1 MKQTFEGW
9 TVAAKIVD
17 SIGGEEHTYF
27 MGTRTN
33 PYGNK
38 YILLERYPSNI
49 TVLKSLHE
57 TKEAAID
64 FWNTGMW
71 DLCVDRKSIS
81 VLPVKIKIDID
92 VSCLGLDW
100 NGM

>member
-1 MKQTFEGW
+1 MKQIFEGW
-9 TVAAKIVD
+9 TVAAKIAD

-27 MGTRTN
+27 MGTHKVAS
-33 PYGNK
+33 GNK
-38 YILLERYPSNI
+38 YISLERYPTNI
-49 TVLKSLHE
+49 SVLKNLYK
-57 TKEAAID
+57 TKEDAMT

-81 VLPVKIKIDID
+81 VLPVKIKVDIG

>member
-9 TVAAKIVD
+9 TVAAKDVYL
-17 SIGGEEHTYF
+17 GEEHTYF
-27 MGTRTN
+27 MGT
-33 PYGNK
+33 YKVASGNK
-38 YILLERYPSNI
+38 YISLERYPTNI
-49 TVLKSLHE
+49 PVLKSLHK
-57 TKEAAID
+57 TKEDAIA

-71 DLCVDRKSIS
+71 ELCADRESIS
-81 VLPVKIKIDID
+81 AIPVKIKVDID

>member
-27 MGTRTN
+27 MGARTN
-33 PYGNK
+33 AYGNK
-38 YILLERYPSNI
+38 YISLDSYPSNI
-49 TVLKSLHE
+49 TVLKSLHK
-57 TKEAAID
+57 TKEDAIA
-64 FWNTGMW
+64 FWKTGMW
-71 DLCVDRKSIS
+71 DLCIDRESIS
-81 VLPVKIKIDID
+81 VLPVKIKVDID
-92 VSCLGLDW
+92 VACLGLGY

>member
-1 MKQTFEGW
+1 MKQIFEGW
-9 TVAAKIVD
+9 TVTAKIVD
-17 SIGGEEHTYF
+17 SIIGEEHTYF
-27 MGTRTN
+27 MGMHKVAS
-33 PYGNK
+33 GNK
-38 YILLERYPSNI
+38 YISLERYPTNI
-49 TVLKSLHE
+49 SVLKSLHK

-71 DLCVDRKSIS
+71 DLCIDRESIS
-81 VLPVKIKIDID
+81 VVPVKINVDID